1 MITDIRAAA
10 RARTLAATLAVALG
24 PTLSPVWA
32 HADGPV
38 YDPPAGSRWIVDTE
52 SRSEDIRPEGSTTS
66 LAKTRAELTIEA
78 KTPDGFRHGFAT
90 SQMRSKFVI

>member
-10 RARTLAATLAVALG
+10 LARTLAATPAVALG

-38 YDPPAGSRWIVDTE
+38 PPAGSRWIVDTE